1 MITTSFHKQCVNNDL
16 LLSSRD
22 PSWNM
27 YRYFFLGRAQSNNLP
42 SGLVVD
48 AAADLV
54 EDLGES
60 IVVNVDL
67 TATNQ

>member
-1 MITTSFHKQCVNNDL
+1 
-16 LLSSRD
+16 
-22 PSWNM
+22 M
-27 YRYFFLGRAQSNNLP
+27 YRYFFLGRAQSNSLP
-42 SGLVVD
+42 RGLVVD

-60 IVVNVDL
+60 IVVNFDL